1 MELEITA
8 ENQREARNE
17 RGNRYIIEPNM
28 EWAKCTHTTMGVFQE
43 KKMQN
48 LKKLK
53 RLP

>member
-28 EWAKCTHTTMGVFQE
+28 EWTMQLNAHTTMGEFQE
-43 KKMQN
+43 KRGKI
-48 LKKLK
+48 
-53 RLP
+53 